1 MKARFLA
8 LAALVLGLA
17 SCQNDFDGNAV
28 AGGEVNF
35 QLAVTTGGV
44 ETRAGERGEAD
55 SQNAKDSAFGAVDY
69 FQGANWADVDLRY
82 ILEVYDQADSYD
94 NAEPVKDRMVKIV
107 DAYEPVT
114 FDLRLIPNRN
124 YHFVVF
130 ADFVANG
137 SHALSADEQL
147 AVEGLHHD
155 ATNLQAIKILAD
167 AINEECTDAYFA
179 TADIKIE
186 NSAAQGIVLKRPYG
200 KVRVV
205 ATDLAE
211 LNLNVDPKA
220 VKVVYTTTQP
230 DTFNAVN
237 GKVSEVEEGTQ
248 EFTRVYGEISKTDLS
263 QHTYTAGYDAKVEN
277 GRHTHMTLFTDYI
290 LATEEQRDIQ
300 FDLYVYD
307 DAAMQSEIKHTEF
320 STMIP
325 VQRNYLTTIIGN
337 VLTTAT
343 EIDVTIDDNFAN
355 KDNQYYVFEAFVNG
369 GEVTL
374 TEDYVIGRP
383 LFVEADAVLNLNGHS
398 IKNAEGNADTDVIIV
413 RKGAKL
419 TINGEGTIEAVS
431 GNDGYAIISEG
442 ELVINGG
449 TYKAGVDANNAP
461 NAVIYARGEGK
472 VFVNGGYFPNDNN
485 STYVLN
491 KKDADRANTTIEVRG
506 GKFVGFNPANNA
518 AEGVGT
524 CFVAD
529 GYISVPAE
537 DNCFEVVE
545 FAGEITLSADITSAK
560 SLVVAEGKSL
570 KLNLG
575 EFDIINAGATEA
587 LGVADAIIVYGKLEI
602 NGEGTVQGNTRS
614 VWARGNTNAEITING
629 GKYVGAVVE
638 GGCEV
643 IYASGNGKITIN
655 GGTFEA
661 ANMDEN
667 SFAAPQYAVLNL
679 HGNGAA
685 GCDIEVY
692 GGSFKNFNPADNI
705 SENPK
710 QNFCAEGHISLANG
724 EWFDVYPGTTAATTN
739 DFLSAIANADN
750 DAVVVTETLDFGTNE
765 ISINNDLVLDFGG
778 NDVVAG
784 GESSKNASIAANGEY
799 DITVSN
805 ANITGGSIMAFYGAN
820 IVLDNVNLTHN
831 DSGSGRHLVYV
842 ASDNSTQAVTTIKGG
857 NYNMVAASGKS
868 YLTAHGNAIIYVEG
882 GNFTGKGA
890 RASKAPI
897 NALSLGGYTG
907 QVILA
912 GGTYDFDPSA
922 DYIGSK
928 NTVYPSQATIAEG
941 YKVVNNGNG
950 TWSVVK
956 A

>member
-44 ETRAGERGEAD
+44 ETRAGERGEDD

-69 FQGANWADVDLRY
+69 FQATNWADVDLRY

-237 GKVSEVEEGTQ
+237 GKVNEVKEGTQ

-449 TYKAGVDANNAP
+449 TYKAGVDAGDAP

-472 VFVNGGYFPNDNN
+472 VFVNGGEFPNENN
-485 STYVLN
+485 STFVLN
-491 KKDADRANTTIEVRG
+491 KKDADRATTTIEVRG
-506 GKFVGFNPANNA
+506 GHFCNFDPANNA
-518 AEGVGT
+518 AENAGT

-529 GYISVPAE
+529 GYVSLPAE

-545 FAGEITLSADITSAK
+545 LAGEITLPANLTPAK
-560 SLVVAEGKSL
+560 SLVVLEGKSL

-575 EFDIINAGATEA
+575 GFNIINAGATED
-587 LGVADAIIVYGKLEI
+587 LGVADGIIVYGKLEI
-602 NGEGTVQGNTRS
+602 NGEGTVQGKTRS
-614 VWARGNTNAEITING
+614 VWARGNTNAEVTING
-629 GKYVGAVVE
+629 GNYVGAVVD

-643 IYASGNGKITIN
+643 IYASGNGKIAIN

-661 ANMDEN
+661 ANMDDS

-679 HGNGAA
+679 HGNGKD
-685 GCDIEVY
+685 GCDIKVY
-692 GGSFKNFNPADNI
+692 GGSFKNFDPANNI

-710 QNFCAEGHISLANG
+710 HNFCAEGCISLADG
-724 EWFDVYPGTTAATTN
+724 EWFNVVSGAVVTNADEFKAAASNANLDYIVVAADLNFGTSTATVTTNKIILGNGHKLTAGGTTSSKNYGLGFSAAKGE
-739 DFLSAIANADN
+739 
-750 DAVVVTETLDFGTNE
+750 V
-765 ISINNDLVLDFGG
+765 NDLVMIGG
-778 NDVVAG
+778 G
-784 GESSKNASIAANGEY
+784 GIYAN
-799 DITVSN
+799 N
-805 ANITGGSIMAFYGAN
+805 GAELEVN
-820 IVLDNVNLTHN
+820 NVTLKVKY
-831 DSGSGRHLVYV
+831 SASGRHMFYV
-842 ASDNSTQAVTTIKGG
+842 NNATLTVNSGEFDVLRTGCCYFSMENNARAYVKGG
-857 NYNMVAASGKS
+857 TFEDMMAKGDEPVYTASGAQLEIS
-868 YLTAHGNAIIYVEG
+868 G
-882 GNFTGKGA
+882 GKF
-890 RASKAPI
+890 
-897 NALSLGGYTG
+897 
-907 QVILA
+907 QV
-912 GGTYDFDPSA
+912 GTVNYKFDP
-922 DYIGSK
+922 
-928 NTVYPSQATIAEG
+928 TPWLAEG
-941 YKVVNNGNG
+941 YQAIRVGNYMEV
-950 TWSVVK
+950 SSL
-956 A
+956 

>member
-69 FQGANWADVDLRY
+69 FQATNWADVDLRY
-82 ILEVYDQADSYD
+82 ILEVYDQANDYD
-94 NAEPVKDRMVKIV
+94 GVEPVKDRMVKIV

-220 VKVVYTTTQP
+220 VKVVYTATQP

-237 GKVSEVEEGTQ
+237 GKVSEVKEGTQ

-263 QHTYTAGYDAKVEN
+263 QHTYTAGYDAMVKN

-398 IKNAEGNADTDVIIV
+398 IRNAEGNADTDVIIV
-413 RKGAKL
+413 RKGGKL

-449 TYKAGVDANNAP
+449 TYKAGVDAGDAP

-506 GKFVGFNPANNA
+506 GQFVDFNPANNA
-518 AEGVGT
+518 AENAGT
-524 CFVAD
+524 NFVAQ
-529 GYISVPAE
+529 GYFSRQVAE
-537 DNCFEVVE
+537 NVYEVIE
-545 FAGEITLSADITSAK
+545 LNGEIKLLYDTQ
-560 SLVVAEGKSL
+560 LVAPLHIYKDVTFELNGKTIAIEREGVEKQEYVFAVFE
-570 KLNLG
+570 G
-575 EFDIINAGATEA
+575 
-587 LGVADAIIVYGKLEI
+587 GKLTI
-602 NGEGTVQGNTRS
+602 NGEGNVKAGEANTS
-614 VWARGNTNAEITING
+614 VAVWAYGGDVVLNGGHYTNAGEGCDLILADKGSVVTIYG
-629 GKYVGAVVE
+629 GKYEAVRRQDGV
-638 GGCEV
+638 
-643 IYASGNGKITIN
+643 A
-655 GGTFEA
+655 GTQEYYSA
-661 ANMDEN
+661 
-667 SFAAPQYAVLNL
+667 LNL
-679 HGNGAA
+679 KDNSGSS
-685 GCDIEVY
+685 IVVY
-692 GGSFKNFNPADNI
+692 GGSFYMFNPADNA
-705 SENPK
+705 SEGAHT
-710 QNFCAEGHISLANG
+710 NFCAEGCITLTDG
-724 EWFDVYPGTTAATTN
+724 DWFRVVSGAVVTNADEFKAA
-739 DFLSAIANADN
+739 AANANLDYI
-750 DAVVVTETLDFGTNE
+750 VVAADLDFGTSTATVATDKIILGNGHKLTAGGTASSKNYGLGFSAAKGE
-765 ISINNDLVLDFGG
+765 VNDLVMVGG
-778 NDVVAG
+778 GGIYAINGAELEVNNVTLKVKYSASGRHMFYVDNATLTVNSGEFDVLNTGYHYFSMENNARAYVKG
-784 GESSKNASIAANGEY
+784 GTFEDMMDSKRNPVYTATGAQLE
-799 DITVSN
+799 
-805 ANITGGSIMAFYGAN
+805 ITGGKFRVSTPNYAFNPDA
-820 IVLDNVNLTHN
+820 
-831 DSGSGRHLVYV
+831 YV
-842 ASDNSTQAVTTIKGG
+842 
-857 NYNMVAASGKS
+857 
-868 YLTAHGNAIIYVEG
+868 
-882 GNFTGKGA
+882 
-890 RASKAPI
+890 P
-897 NALSLGGYTG
+897 
-907 QVILA
+907 
-912 GGTYDFDPSA
+912 
-922 DYIGSK
+922 
-928 NTVYPSQATIAEG
+928 AEG
-941 YKVVNNGNG
+941 YSVVREGDYKVVYKN
-950 TWSVVK
+950 
-956 A
+956 

>member
-69 FQGANWADVDLRY
+69 FQATNWADVDLRY

-147 AVEGLHHD
+147 TVEGLHHD

-220 VKVVYTTTQP
+220 VKVVYTATQP

-237 GKVSEVEEGTQ
+237 GKVSEVKEGTQ
-248 EFTRVYGEISKTDLS
+248 EFTRVYGEISKTDLT
-263 QHTYTAGYDAKVEN
+263 QHTYTAGYDAMVKN

-485 STYVLN
+485 STFVLN
-491 KKDADRANTTIEVRG
+491 KKDADRATTTIEVRG
-506 GKFVGFNPANNA
+506 GRFVGFDPMNNA
-518 AEGVGT
+518 AENAGT
-524 CFVAD
+524 NFVAD
-529 GYISVPAE
+529 GYASFLE
-537 DNCFEVVE
+537 GENTYVVRVSKD
-545 FAGEITLSADITSAK
+545 F
-560 SLVVAEGKSL
+560 
-570 KLNLG
+570 
-575 EFDIINAGATEA
+575 
-587 LGVADAIIVYGKLEI
+587 EI
-602 NGEGTVQGNTRS
+602 NEETNTFYAYSANGLLKWSWLANKANKNMNLEVMANITMPLYTVEEDAANETFKY
-614 VWARGNTNAEITING
+614 TTTPITITDGKPNG
-629 GKYVGAVVE
+629 SNWVIVGGYDATKNFYNDR
-638 GGCEV
+638 V
-643 IYASGNGKITIN
+643 IDGNDKTISGLTMYSETLVTGFI
-655 GGTFEA
+655 GWA
-661 ANMDEN
+661 EN
-667 SFAAPQYAVLNL
+667 SEVRDLTFNNATLYSTNQYTSPLAYMDDGTLVSNV
-679 HGNGAA
+679 HT
-685 GCDIEVY
+685 
-692 GGSFKNFNPADNI
+692 KNSYI
-705 SENPK
+705 R
-710 QNFCAEGHISLANG
+710 
-724 EWFDVYPGTTAATTN
+724 GT
-739 DFLSAIANADN
+739 SY
-750 DAVVVTETLDFGTNE
+750 
-765 ISINNDLVLDFGG
+765 
-778 NDVVAG
+778 VAG
-784 GESSKNASIAANGEY
+784 IAAEAMDHY
-799 DITVSN
+799 DDANQGLMEDVQAGTKVRRMPVLTIENCTVDANTTISGTGN
-805 ANITGGSIMAFYGAN
+805 IVGGIVGQGYGCVIVNCHNQANITGGGETGGIAGHFRDYHYNEYSYIINCTSTNCIVKSNGDNTGGICGKLEKGHDGSCWIVGCYSNATVESPKSNKGSIVGRISGTNKILGCYDNATTFDAAALNAEIADYNTFAAN
-820 IVLDNVNLTHN
+820 YTFSAYTHKAGDKN
-831 DSGSGRHLVYV
+831 YHSGRIHKYTP
-842 ASDNSTQAVTTIKGG
+842 ADCIYNVTLPQCT
-857 NYNMVAASGKS
+857 
-868 YLTAHGNAIIYVEG
+868 L
-882 GNFTGKGA
+882 
-890 RASKAPI
+890 
-897 NALSLGGYTG
+897 
-907 QVILA
+907 
-912 GGTYDFDPSA
+912 
-922 DYIGSK
+922 
-928 NTVYPSQATIAEG
+928 
-941 YKVVNNGNG
+941 
-950 TWSVVK
+950 W
-956 A
+956 

>member
-69 FQGANWADVDLRY
+69 FQATNWADVDLRY

-147 AVEGLHHD
+147 AVKGLHHD

-220 VKVVYTTTQP
+220 VKVVYTTIQP

-237 GKVSEVEEGTQ
+237 GKVSEVKEGTQ

-263 QHTYTAGYDAKVEN
+263 QHTYTAGYDAMVEN

-449 TYKAGVDANNAP
+449 TYKAGVDADGAA

-485 STYVLN
+485 STFVLN
-491 KKDADRANTTIEVRG
+491 KKDADRATTTIEVRG
-506 GKFVGFNPANNA
+506 GHFCNFDPANNA
-518 AEGVGT
+518 AENAGT

-529 GYISVPAE
+529 GYVSLPAE

-545 FAGEITLSADITSAK
+545 LAGEITLPANLTPAK
-560 SLVVAEGKSL
+560 SLVVLEGKSL

-575 EFDIINAGATEA
+575 GFNIINAGATED
-587 LGVADAIIVYGKLEI
+587 LGVADGIIVYGKLEI
-602 NGEGTVQGNTRS
+602 NGEGTVQGKTRS
-614 VWARGNTNAEITING
+614 VWARGNTNAEVTING
-629 GKYVGAVVE
+629 GNYVGAVVE

-661 ANMDEN
+661 ANMDDS

-685 GCDIEVY
+685 GCDIKVY

-710 QNFCAEGHISLANG
+710 YNFCAEGCITLTDG
-724 EWFDVYPGTTAATTN
+724 DWFRVVSGAVVT
-739 DFLSAIANADN
+739 NADEFKAAASN
-750 DAVVVTETLDFGTNE
+750 ANLDYIVVAADLDFGTEYVNVINYDKIILGNGYKFNAGGKTTTSYALGVEAPVNVE
-765 ISINNDLVLDFGG
+765 IHDLVLNGG
-778 NDVVAG
+778 G
-784 GESSKNASIAANGEY
+784 GIY
-799 DITVSN
+799 VS
-805 ANITGGSIMAFYGAN
+805 GGAN
-820 IVLDNVNLTHN
+820 VEVNNVTLKVKY
-831 DSGSGRHLVYV
+831 SKSGRHMFYV
-842 ASDNSTQAVTTIKGG
+842 NNATLTVNSGEFEVLNTGYKYFSMQNNARAYVKGG
-857 NYNMVAASGKS
+857 TFEDLMAKGQEPVYTDTGAQLEISGGKFQVGTANYK
-868 YLTAHGNAIIYVEG
+868 
-882 GNFTGKGA
+882 
-890 RASKAPI
+890 
-897 NALSLGGYTG
+897 
-907 QVILA
+907 
-912 GGTYDFDPSA
+912 FDP
-922 DYIGSK
+922 
-928 NTVYPSQATIAEG
+928 TPWLAEG
-941 YKVVNNGNG
+941 YQAIRVGNYMEV
-950 TWSVVK
+950 SSL
-956 A
+956 

>member
-44 ETRAGERGEAD
+44 ETRAGEHGEAD

-69 FQGANWADVDLRY
+69 FQATNWADVDLRY

-137 SHALSADEQL
+137 SHALNADEQL

-155 ATNLQAIKILAD
+155 ATNLQAIKILGD

-211 LNLNVDPKA
+211 LNLNVNPKA

-237 GKVSEVEEGTQ
+237 GKVSEVKEATQ
-248 EFTRVYGEISKTDLS
+248 QFTRVYGDISMTDLS
-263 QHTYTAGYDAKVEN
+263 QHTYTAGYDAMVKN

-307 DAAMQSEIKHTEF
+307 HANMQPENEIKHTEF

-383 LFVEADAVLNLNGHS
+383 LFVEKDAVLNLNGHS
-398 IKNAEGNADTDVIIV
+398 IRNAEGNAETDVIIV
-413 RKGAKL
+413 REGGKL

-431 GNDGYAIISEG
+431 GNDGFTIISEG

-449 TYKAGVDANNAP
+449 TYKSGVDADGAA

-485 STYVLN
+485 SSFVLN
-491 KKDADRANTTIEVRG
+491 KRDADRANTTIEVRG
-506 GKFVGFNPANNA
+506 GKFVGFDPMNNA
-518 AEGVGT
+518 AENAGT
-524 CFVAD
+524 NFVAD
-529 GYISVPAE
+529 GFASFLEGENTYVVRASKDFEINEETNTFYAYSANGLLKWSWLANKANKNMNLEVMANITMPLYTVEEDAANETYKYTTTPVTITDGKPNGSNWVIVGGYATKNFYNDRVINGNDKTISGLTMYSEALVTGFIGWAENSEVRDLTFNNATLYSTNQYTSPLAYMEDGTLVSNVHTKNSYIRGTSYVAGIAAE
-537 DNCFEVVE
+537 AMDHYDDANQGLMDDVQAGKKVRRMPVVTIENCSTDANTTIVGTSTKVGGIVGQGYGCVIVNCHNKANITG
-545 FAGEITLSADITSAK
+545 AGETGGIAGHFRDYHYNEYSY
-560 SLVVAEGKSL
+560 
-570 KLNLG
+570 
-575 EFDIINAGATEA
+575 IINCTSTNCTVKSTGDKTGGICGYLEEGHDGSCWVVGCYSNATVESPKSTKGSIVGKIAGTNKVLGCCDNATTFDATA
-587 LGVADAIIVYGKLEI
+587 L
-602 NGEGTVQGNTRS
+602 
-614 VWARGNTNAEITING
+614 NAEITDYN
-629 GKYVGAVVE
+629 
-638 GGCEV
+638 
-643 IYASGNGKITIN
+643 
-655 GGTFEA
+655 TFA
-661 ANMDEN
+661 ANYTFSAYTHKEGDRN
-667 SFAAPQYAVLNL
+667 YHSGRIHKYT
-679 HGNGAA
+679 
-685 GCDIEVY
+685 
-692 GGSFKNFNPADNI
+692 PADCIYN
-705 SENPK
+705 
-710 QNFCAEGHISLANG
+710 
-724 EWFDVYPGTTAATTN
+724 
-739 DFLSAIANADN
+739 
-750 DAVVVTETLDFGTNE
+750 VTLPQCTL
-765 ISINNDLVLDFGG
+765 
-778 NDVVAG
+778 
-784 GESSKNASIAANGEY
+784 
-799 DITVSN
+799 
-805 ANITGGSIMAFYGAN
+805 
-820 IVLDNVNLTHN
+820 
-831 DSGSGRHLVYV
+831 
-842 ASDNSTQAVTTIKGG
+842 
-857 NYNMVAASGKS
+857 
-868 YLTAHGNAIIYVEG
+868 
-882 GNFTGKGA
+882 
-890 RASKAPI
+890 
-897 NALSLGGYTG
+897 
-907 QVILA
+907 
-912 GGTYDFDPSA
+912 
-922 DYIGSK
+922 
-928 NTVYPSQATIAEG
+928 
-941 YKVVNNGNG
+941 
-950 TWSVVK
+950 W
-956 A
+956 